1 MRNQANSQ
9 DQLKNDGKACNN
21 EGKTQAKEMV
31 AVDVNLELVHV
42 EDLQEGRG
50 NEHKAQ
56 QDLQGRFAKR
66 IGQPNYGL

>member
-1 MRNQANSQ
+1 
-9 DQLKNDGKACNN
+9 
-21 EGKTQAKEMV
+21 MV
-31 AVDVNLELVHV
+31 AVDINLELVHV
-42 EDLQEGRG
+42 EDLQEGRR